1 MLHSLHVLLRSQVRS
16 LLAGLT
22 KEKGSAAID
31 SAYSAYTYNW
41 GSHPDQAVVKKT
53 VADIETDFLFLV
65 PTQIALQLHANH
77 SRSDLFLKF
86 MHVYPLLSSERLASV
101 EHNPLDGT

>member
-1 MLHSLHVLLRSQVRS
+1 MCVPLRAQVRG

-31 SAYSAYTYNW
+31 SAYSVYTSHW
-41 GSHPDQAVVKKT
+41 GSFPEQDVVKKT

-65 PTQIALQLHANH
+65 PTQIALQLHANN
-77 SRSDLFLKF
+77 SRSALIGPQTGFRVCRCFHL
-86 MHVYPLLSSERLASV
+86 
-101 EHNPLDGT
+101 